1 MTPGSAMAPGSF
13 SRSFANPEG
22 SPIRELFR
30 HLAQPGMISFAGGYP
45 SPALLDAQGLEQA
58 CRQCWGDASSCLQYG
73 PTEGNADLRE
83 ALALLSRGRGV
94 ACDAREVLVTT
105 GSQQAFDILVRI
117 FIEPGDVVV
126 IEAPAYPAALQALRL
141 AGANI
146 LEVPV
151 DEHGMQVDM
160 LREMLE
166 VSGAGAGPKLLYTV
180 PNYSNPSGTLL
191 SAERRRALV
200 ALAIEHRFLI
210 IEDDPYGQ
218 LYFDEPPGDSLHAV
232 GRACTGASN
241 PVIYLS
247 SLSKTVAPSLRI
259 GWMVAPDQVLRRS
272 VVAKQ
277 TMDLC
282 TSPLAQRIA
291 STYLALDRHE
301 AAVVRARAAYGAR
314 MQAMTSHIDNHLQG
328 QLAYLRPRGGM
339 FIWARTVAP
348 VDPDRLFQAC
358 VEAGVLY
365 VPGKA
370 FFAAQPDLQAMR
382 LSYAAPDIHDI
393 GEGVNRLAG
402 VFRQLQEQPA

>member
-1 MTPGSAMAPGSF
+1 MTPSTGIAPVAF
-13 SRSFANPEG
+13 SRSFADPEG

-30 HLAQPGMISFAGGYP
+30 HLAQPAMISFAGGYP
-45 SPALLDAQGLEQA
+45 SPALLDAEGLEQA
-58 CRQCWGDASSCLQYG
+58 CAQCWGDAAASLQYG

-83 ALALLSRGRGV
+83 SLAGLSRGRGV
-94 ACDAREVLVTT
+94 ACDARDVLVTT

-117 FIEPGDVVV
+117 FIEPGDAVVV
-126 IEAPAYPAALQALRL
+126 EAPAYPAALQALRL
-141 AGANI
+141 AGASI
-146 LEVPV
+146 LQVPV

-160 LREMLE
+160 LREMLA
-166 VSGAGAGPKLLYTV
+166 VRGTQGRPKLLYTV

-191 SAERRRALV
+191 SAERRTALV
-200 ALAIEHRFLI
+200 ALAIEHGFLI

-232 GRACTGASN
+232 GRTCAGASN

-259 GWMVAPDQVLRRS
+259 GWMVAPDRVLRRS

-291 STYLALDRHE
+291 ATYLALDRYE
-301 AAVVRARAAYGAR
+301 AAVLRSRATYGAR
-314 MQAMTSHIDNHLQG
+314 MQAMTLHIDNHLHG
-328 QLAYLRPRGGM
+328 QLTYLRPLGGM

-348 VDPDRLFQAC
+348 VDPDRLFHAC
-358 VEAGVLY
+358 VKAGVLF

-370 FFAAQPDLQAMR
+370 FFAAQPDRHAMR

-402 VFRQLQEQPA
+402 VFRQLQEQPT